1 MANVT
6 SMTDQPR
13 RFIRIKEVLAIT
25 SLSQS
30 ELYRRI
36 KAGTFP
42 TQVKLAPGH
51 SVWVQS
57 EVNSWVADRIAEC
70 RGEVA

>member
-1 MANVT
+1 MAT
-6 SMTDQPR
+6 HEPR
-13 RFIRIKEVLAIT
+13 RFIRIKEVLSIT

-36 KAGTFP
+36 KTGAFP
-42 TQVKLAPGH
+42 AQVKLAPGH

-57 EVNSWVADRIAEC
+57 EVDAWVAERIAES
-70 RGEVA
+70 RTEVA